1 MALYDSLFGMM
12 DLQAAQA
19 SLVLLMLLIA
29 FCLALAAVVVNP
41 GEHALAGSGCVRL
54 SGCASMLRCACV

>member
-19 SLVLLMLLIA
+19 SLVVLVLLDAPCIV
-29 FCLALAAVVVNP
+29 LATVAKPDEEVLT
-41 GEHALAGSGCVRL
+41 GSVCV
-54 SGCASMLRCACV
+54 